1 MALLRLLAGMGMG
14 AAMPNATTLLS
25 EYVPPRRRSL
35 LITIMFSGFTLG
47 SAVIGFIAGIMI
59 PHFGW
64 RSVLLVGG
72 ITPLV
77 LVPFLVAL
85 PAGIRPI
92 HGAAWRRRRAKSQ
105 RCSAG

>member
-25 EYVPPRRRSL
+25 EYAPLRRRSL

-47 SAVIGFIAGIMI
+47 SAAIGFIAGYMI

-85 PAGIRPI
+85 PAGIGAL
-92 HGAAWRRRRAKSQ
+92 HGPAWRAGDGSQ
-105 RCSAG
+105 RRSAG